1 MSCDLQLE
9 AMSRTDILITPC
21 GGVGTVLTFLPPGAT
36 AIVMNYWHTTLQT
49 SVQMER
55 NYYWNL
61 EYLDIQFFP
70 VLPEDYE
77 LTTDRPSC
85 EKGADDPY
93 FEGQAGLMSQCAE
106 PMHGACH
113 ALQPVCHLFVHLLH
127 HMHSCNWIVPCHPP
141 PLLSFSLSFSQSG
154 CLLDITSKVPACMQG
169 AYIAC
174 NVHIKNLQRVE
185 DVVGSALQRWMVERN
200 RYDDFDSLRQSLH

>member
-1 MSCDLQLE
+1 
-9 AMSRTDILITPC
+9 MSRTDILITPC

-85 EKGADDPY
+85 EKGAHDPY
-93 FEGQAGLMSQCAE
+93 LESQVGHVDGIAL
-106 PMHGACH
+106 HGAGH
-113 ALQPVCHLFVHLLH
+113 
-127 HMHSCNWIVPCHPP
+127 
-141 PLLSFSLSFSQSG
+141 G
-154 CLLDITSKVPACMQG
+154 
-169 AYIAC
+169 
-174 NVHIKNLQRVE
+174 
-185 DVVGSALQRWMVERN
+185 
-200 RYDDFDSLRQSLH
+200 

>member
-1 MSCDLQLE
+1 MDPVDSLEHSTMCDIWSQLE

-36 AIVMNYWHTTLQT
+36 AIVMNYWHTTHQT

-70 VLPEDYE
+70 VLAEDYE

-85 EKGADDPY
+85 EKSADDPY
-93 FEGQAGLMSQCAE
+93 RETKLAPIYRVNVL
-106 PMHGACH
+106 
-113 ALQPVCHLFVHLLH
+113 
-127 HMHSCNWIVPCHPP
+127 
-141 PLLSFSLSFSQSG
+141 
-154 CLLDITSKVPACMQG
+154 CM
-169 AYIAC
+169 
-174 NVHIKNLQRVE
+174 L
-185 DVVGSALQRWMVERN
+185 W
-200 RYDDFDSLRQSLH
+200 

>member
-1 MSCDLQLE
+1 MLYALQLE

-93 FEGQAGLMSQCAE
+93 LEGQVGRISWVAASCMSGPATSTSL
-106 PMHGACH
+106 ACPFTCRCY
-113 ALQPVCHLFVHLLH
+113 QP
-127 HMHSCNWIVPCHPP
+127 
-141 PLLSFSLSFSQSG
+141 
-154 CLLDITSKVPACMQG
+154 
-169 AYIAC
+169 
-174 NVHIKNLQRVE
+174 
-185 DVVGSALQRWMVERN
+185 
-200 RYDDFDSLRQSLH
+200 

>member
-1 MSCDLQLE
+1 MDESCVLQLE

-36 AIVMNYWHTTLQT
+36 AIVMNYWHTSLQT

-93 FEGQAGLMSQCAE
+93 LEGQVGQLCWVSAMC
-106 PMHGACH
+106 M
-113 ALQPVCHLFVHLLH
+113 
-127 HMHSCNWIVPCHPP
+127 
-141 PLLSFSLSFSQSG
+141 SLS
-154 CLLDITSKVPACMQG
+154 TRRKW
-169 AYIAC
+169 
-174 NVHIKNLQRVE
+174 VHRP
-185 DVVGSALQRWMVERN
+185 RP
-200 RYDDFDSLRQSLH
+200 